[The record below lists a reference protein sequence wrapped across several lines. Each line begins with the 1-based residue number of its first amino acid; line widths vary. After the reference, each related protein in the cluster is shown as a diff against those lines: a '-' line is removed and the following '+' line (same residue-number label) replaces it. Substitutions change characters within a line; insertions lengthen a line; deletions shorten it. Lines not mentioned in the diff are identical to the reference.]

1 MTFIER
7 VRAAWQ
13 YLERLAEAMDYDPV
27 EELRRRVERLE
38 RSERVGVIEGP
49 AAEPTHSQRAIP

>member
-1 MTFIER
+1 